1 MIKLPTIDLAPD
13 VSGKKVFVRGDIDVP
28 LESQNSNGKSKILD
42 DTRLKDIWPTIEF
55 LLKQNCQVIL
65 AGHLGR
71 PGGKVVPELSS
82 RPIAQWFEDHVANGS
97 NVTDGEFGGI
107 GGFVVNHQL
116 TVLENLRFDP
126 REESNDEEFAKELA
140 GLAEVYVN
148 ECFAVN
154 ERAHASVV
162 GVPKF
167 LLHFAG
173 FRLSKELEMLGKVS
187 ENPVRPL
194 VAIIGGAKLETK
206 IPVISKMAGIADC
219 VIVGGK
225 LLAEIIVGS
234 PIMAMEKVKLLR
246 LTENGKDTT
255 LESIDRYLP
264 ILQSAGTIVWN
275 GPVGMV
281 EDYTYQVGTRRLA
294 EIIASSR
301 AFKVLGGGDTV
312 GIVDKLG
319 LMDKFDWV
327 SSGGGSML
335 KLLAGEVLP
344 GVEAILN

>member
-1 MIKLPTIDLAPD
+1 MIKLPILDQAFNI
-13 VSGKKVFVRGDIDVP
+13 SGKKVLVRGDIDVP
-28 LESQNSNGKSKILD
+28 IKDGSIQDE
-42 DTRLKDIWPTIEF
+42 TRLKDIWPTIDF
-55 LLKQNCQVIL
+55 LLKQNCQVFL

-71 PGGKVVPELSS
+71 PEGKILAELSS
-82 RPIAQWFEDHVANGS
+82 RPVAEWMGKSVSGEVLQITSTKIGNFETFKVSDN
-97 NVTDGEFGGI
+97 
-107 GGFVVNHQL
+107 L

-126 REESNDEEFAKELA
+126 REEANDPGFAAELSELA
-140 GLAEVYVN
+140 SIYVN
-148 ECFAVN
+148 ECFAVD

-162 GVPKF
+162 GVPKN
-167 LLHFAG
+167 LPHFAG
-173 FRLSKELEMLGKVS
+173 FRLSKELEMLEKIL

-194 VAIIGGAKLETK
+194 VVIIAGAKLETK
-206 IPVISKMAGIADC
+206 IPVITKMAEHAEF

-225 LLAEIIVGS
+225 LLTEIIVGS

-264 ILQSAGTIVWN
+264 ILQTAGTIVWN

-281 EDYTYQVGTRRLA
+281 EDYTYQVGTRRIA
-294 EIIASSR
+294 EVVAVSK
-301 AFKVLGGGDTV
+301 AVKVLGGGDTI

-319 LMDKFDWV
+319 LSNKFDWI

-335 KLLAGEVLP
+335 KFLAGEKLP
-344 GVEAILN
+344 GVEALL